1 MHATTLSALFAHP
14 SFQLLFLS
22 ILVTLA
28 NVMVGVS
35 IFAKDNRKKG
45 YRTHRLIY
53 WLVIVCISLYLLSNY
68 LLLENSI
75 FDYFVLLYF
84 LFIIPLSRK
93 MDVTLHAVLSS
104 IGLVLLLGVAAF
116 GVF

>member
-22 ILVTLA
+22 ILFTLA
-28 NVMVGVS
+28 NVLIGVS
-35 IFAKDNRKKG
+35 IFAKDARKKG
-45 YRTHRLIY
+45 YLVHRFVY
-53 WLVIVCISLYLLSNY
+53 WLVIACISLYLIGNHF
-68 LLLENSI
+68 LLENSL
-75 FDYFVLLYF
+75 FDYFVFIYF

-116 GVF
+116 GIF